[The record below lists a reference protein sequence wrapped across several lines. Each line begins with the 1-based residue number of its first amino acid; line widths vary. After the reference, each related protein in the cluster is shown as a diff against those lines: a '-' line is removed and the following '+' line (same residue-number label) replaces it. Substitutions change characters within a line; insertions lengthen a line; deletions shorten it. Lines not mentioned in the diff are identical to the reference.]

1 MMLPEGNWSFCEYFF
16 SVTVISERIFMI
28 LCKQISVTKRM
39 NVSWGNPTLDFYK
52 IWETS
57 KIPLN
62 NLPQD
67 LNVFF
72 SAKPLSK
79 L

>member
-1 MMLPEGNWSFCEYFF
+1 
-16 SVTVISERIFMI
+16 MI
-28 LCKQISVTKRM
+28 LCKQVSVTKRM

>member
-1 MMLPEGNWSFCEYFF
+1 
-16 SVTVISERIFMI
+16 MI
-28 LCKQISVTKRM
+28 LCKQVSVTKRM

-72 SAKPLSK
+72 LQNLCPNFRLKYELVSSVYFFSEES
-79 L
+79 